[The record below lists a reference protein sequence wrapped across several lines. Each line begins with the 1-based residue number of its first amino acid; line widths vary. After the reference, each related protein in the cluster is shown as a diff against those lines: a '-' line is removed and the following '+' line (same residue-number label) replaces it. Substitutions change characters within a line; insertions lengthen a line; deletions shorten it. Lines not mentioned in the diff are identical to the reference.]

1 MKKIITFLVL
11 LSFIMLIIPT
21 NTITVIATDGTLWHK
36 VYTHDLGQAA
46 CRQLRISH
54 DETMLAYIQAYNQVG
69 QEEWLIVL
77 DLTSTDLNGQYNVLY
92 QYSFGTTQEP
102 VTLEWSLDD
111 NYIAV
116 GRSNDSC
123 YIFDVSD
130 TNSDNWFYHRSITG
144 GKNSIAWMTDFLA
157 TSSYN
162 GFTYVYHKN
171 NFTEVF
177 FTGFDGS
184 LVINPD
190 NNNQLCI
197 AGYDVGQYNIRIYEP
212 FYVGKS
218 DFTAYE
224 YRNTLE
230 SSALSTS
237 KSVWVNDEIYVM
249 EHYND
254 LNKYSDNLQTKYNLL
269 DGKDSTD
276 EHNYINF
283 DVSNNGDVIALGHA
297 TNGSVYINTTGYGGV
312 SCGQVDYF
320 STDADEDHYIK
331 DIVFHSNGS
340 LFLSDYYNGYGT
352 DENMYIFTNDDY
364 DAETYG
370 EETEDDFIIVKLYDI
385 ETGNQLEYF
394 ESPFVGPIYTTSN
407 MVWGKFYINDEEMT
421 VNSSY
426 LLDEDRLE
434 IQLISDDLELG
445 DTNTL
450 EFRGYTTSN
459 NPRGAV
465 NGVYTTFTNYTTT
478 KILYSGNTYNI
489 YLTPIDFTTETQ
501 ENIEEYTGTELY
513 WYLSTDKYNYT
524 TGEQLILK
532 YKLPSKFELA
542 DNGGVPDSGY
552 QITIHKEGISWW
564 DRFWGDYSGT
574 AEYITT
580 EALVYGEY
588 AYLYI
593 DVNDLNPE
601 EGVTNYEINI
611 FSPDQ
616 GPFWVRINPTGDP
629 DGLWFRVVNGTL
641 TPTGSISSLDPSEPK
656 IGENVNISFT
666 ANNRGML
673 TYEEL
678 NDVTENEYTITLFEK
693 PTGTAYAYT
702 AFWNPSTYI
711 IREYIWNGYEYV
723 EVDNEFLYVNT
734 SGQNYSGYNVEYMQI
749 SKDRYIA
756 GYSHAEIAYKSLGNN
771 ATFTITTPKGET
783 SRYSTVLPAGEGV
796 YRFFISQD
804 SPIGRYNVTFKGQE
818 TFESYF
824 YVVYDENNYVEF
836 GKHSYYED
844 EAFDVY
850 LKFDTRMGLIFKKE
864 NSLGNYVPQGQ
875 TIFFE
880 KGLEIGYKNI
890 PRNIITPS
898 EGNWRVEMWEVNNR
912 VPIRLKAT
920 HDCIVIPRPATEPIL
935 EPVESDLLP
944 PIDGV
949 LGAIVGLIITLF
961 CTLSPFIL
969 IKGLKAKQNPPA
981 ITYAIA
987 GGTGIVVSVILGFF
1001 PFFVLPFILIAG
1013 IIILLMQYVVN
1024 NKGGN
1029 GGE

>member
-1 MKKIITFLVL
+1 MKKIILLLGLISLFL
-11 LSFIMLIIPT
+11 MLIIT
-21 NTITVIATDGTLWHK
+21 INT
-36 VYTHDLGQAA
+36 QAA
-46 CRQLRISH
+46 NPADFNFYYEKDYDSGSHIRDIEISPN
-54 DETMLAYIQAYNQVG
+54 EEYLGIAYDNTAKVF
-69 QEEWLIVL
+69 WLSNMSEAASIAMGTCFEVDFDDSSNRMIFCGDSVKVL
-77 DLTSTDLNGQYNVLY
+77 DLSDMSTILWDGDNVSGTV
-92 QYSFGTTQEP
+92 YSCDMTD
-102 VTLEWSLDD
+102 S
-111 NYIAV
+111 YIAV
-116 GRSNDSC
+116 GDNDDC
-123 YIFDVSD
+123 FIFD
-130 TNSDNWFYHRSITG
+130 
-144 GKNSIAWMTDFLA
+144 
-157 TSSYN
+157 SSYN
-162 GFTYVYHKN
+162 FVGEHYAQKQVQDVEFSPGGDTLVFAEYGAGDNTYLLNTSEYSVNSHNLSELEANAWDLNSNDEGVNLPDVHGLEWWGN
-171 NFTEVF
+171 NILIGHNVVSDIYYKFDKRISDGDVSQHPYVQ
-177 FTGFDGS
+177 GDGS
-184 LVINPD
+184 GYRSGIHD
-190 NNNQLCI
+190 NYMLYANTYG
-197 AGYDVGQYNIRIYEP
+197 A
-212 FYVGKS
+212 YVGYVTNNVTLTS
-218 DFTAYE
+218 FT
-224 YRNTLE
+224 NQSI
-230 SSALSTS
+230 SS
-237 KSVWVNDEIYVM
+237 
-249 EHYND
+249 YND
-254 LNKYSDNLQTKYNLL
+254 VCDLSSNYAIWENSDGDGFVVYST
-269 DGKDSTD
+269 
-276 EHNYINF
+276 
-283 DVSNNGDVIALGHA
+283 
-297 TNGSVYINTTGYGGV
+297 
-312 SCGQVDYF
+312 
-320 STDADEDHYIK
+320 
-331 DIVFHSNGS
+331 
-340 LFLSDYYNGYGT
+340 
-352 DENMYIFTNDDY
+352 
-364 DAETYG
+364 ETYG
-370 EETEDDFIIVKLYDI
+370 EPEPTEDDFIIVKLYDI
-385 ETGNQLEYF
+385 ETGNQLEYY
-394 ESPFVGPIYTTSN
+394 ESPFVGPIDVTAN
-407 MVWGKFYINDEEMT
+407 IVWGKFYINNEEMNL
-421 VNSSY
+421 NSSY
-426 LLDEDRLE
+426 LLDENRLK
-434 IQLISDDLELG
+434 IQLTSDDFELG

-450 EFRGYTTSN
+450 ELRGYTTSN

-465 NGVYTTFTNYTTT
+465 NGVYKTFSNYTTT

-501 ENIEEYTGTELY
+501 ENVEEYTGTELY

-666 ANNRGML
+666 GNNRGKL

-678 NDVTENEYTITLFEK
+678 NDITENEYTITLFEK

-804 SPIGRYNVTFKGQE
+804 SPIGKYNVTFKGQE

-824 YVVYDENNYVEF
+824 YVVYDENNYIEF

-844 EAFDVY
+844 ESFDVY
-850 LKFDTRMGLIFKKE
+850 LKFDTRIGLIFKKE
-864 NSLGNYVPQGQ
+864 NTLGNYIPQGQ

-898 EGNWRVEMWEVNNR
+898 EGNWIVEMWEVNNR

-920 HDCIVIPRPATEPIL
+920 HDCIVIPRTATEPIL

-969 IKGLKAKQNPPA
+969 LKGLKAKQNPPA
-981 ITYAIA
+981 ITYAIS